1 MPASWPRIRLAAA
14 DALRGHHNSLLM
26 KATVG
31 RLLLAC
37 VHVLVHV
44 GVVWGALRLAQVDP
58 AALLHHTS
66 VRLPHRLDLR
76 G

>member
-1 MPASWPRIRLAAA
+1 MTASWPRIRLTAA
-14 DALRGHHNSLLM
+14 DALRGHHDSLLM
-26 KATVG
+26 KAAVG

-44 GVVWGALRLAQVDP
+44 RVVWRSLGLAQVDP

-66 VRLPHRLDLR
+66 VRLPHRLDL
-76 G
+76 